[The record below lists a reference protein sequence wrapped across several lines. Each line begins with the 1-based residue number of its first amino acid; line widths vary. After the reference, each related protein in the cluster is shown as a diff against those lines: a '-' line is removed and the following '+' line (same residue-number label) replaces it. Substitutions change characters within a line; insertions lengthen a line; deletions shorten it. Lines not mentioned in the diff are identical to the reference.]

1 MRDVLIYRHKVTD
14 NYSLG
19 VCYIIMEDNSLL
31 FIGVTL
37 ERGWQNNKSN
47 ISCVPE
53 GVYDLVLELSDKF
66 GKELWEL
73 KGVPNR
79 TECKFHSANYWR
91 QLNGCIAIGNSF
103 VDIDKD
109 GDLDITSSGSTMES
123 FHKHMRGK
131 TSRVTIKNLT

>member
-37 ERGWQNNKSN
+37 ERGWRDNESN
-47 ISCVPE
+47 VSCVPE
-53 GVYDLVLELSDKF
+53 GTYNLALEYSDKF
-66 GKELWEL
+66 KKDLWEL
-73 KGVPNR
+73 KGVPGR
-79 TECKFHSANYWR
+79 AECKFHAANYWR
-91 QLNGCIAIGNSF
+91 QLNGCISLGRQF

-109 GDLDITSSGSTMES
+109 GDLDITSSGDTLAS
-123 FHKHMRGK
+123 FHKEMIGVSSK
-131 TSRVTIKNLT
+131 VTIKNIT